1 MKNKHS
7 EIFQQEAL
15 QEALAE
21 LKHTRQ
27 REKQLADENRAI
39 LSAISAMSEA
49 RNRNEIFTG
58 LITILKKYINFDD
71 FVVITREESR
81 QDFVTLISTNSVFED
96 VSWLQGNTFNRV
108 INGDCILVFE
118 PLKLMELSHFNR
130 FIQNHVNS
138 VILAGICS
146 EVTQNIIL
154 LIGGQKGHFSLE
166 HKETLQRFSP
176 LIERAVID
184 IETKEKLQRIVDIRT
199 SELAKAREEA
209 EKANHSKS
217 EFLAMMS
224 HEIRTPLN
232 SVLGM
237 LDVLKQSTL
246 RNDQSKV
253 LDQMECSAELLLAI
267 ISDLLDLSKIETGS
281 FQLSEQWTNL
291 SDTVTSVISQQ
302 EQVAK
307 SKGLNFKISCNLDNN
322 TQYWIDSTR
331 VSQVLFNLIG
341 NAIKF
346 TDRGHVGVSVAQAG
360 GELLISVTDT
370 GIGIS
375 QSKLEHVFFAFHQ
388 ADNSITRRFG
398 GSGLGLAI
406 TKHLVEMMRGTI
418 SVESTENV
426 GSHFKIRIPVLTRN
440 NQKFPVKFETNR
452 PSKTKNILI
461 VEDTESNQLVIKLI
475 LNKLGHHVYIA
486 NHGAKAIELLDENSQ
501 SIDMILMDISMPVM
515 DGITATRLIR
525 NKGIEIPIVALTAH
539 ASESDKN
546 TCLQAGM
553 DGFVS
558 KPVRRQDIY
567 KAIQSLFETA

>member
-1 MKNKHS
+1 MNDKHL
-7 EIFQQEAL
+7 EIYQQEAL
-15 QEALAE
+15 QEVLAE

-58 LITILKKYINFDD
+58 LITVLKKYINFDD

-81 QDFVTLISTNSVFED
+81 QDFTTLISTNSVFEEINW
-96 VSWLQGNTFNRV
+96 SQGNVFDRAL
-108 INGDCILVFE
+108 NGDCILLFE
-118 PLKLMELSHFNR
+118 PLKLRELSHFNS
-130 FIQNHVNS
+130 FIQSHVNS
-138 VILAGICS
+138 VILTGICS

-154 LIGGQKGHFSLE
+154 LIGGRKGHFSLE

-184 IETKEKLQRIVDIRT
+184 IETKEKLQRIVDVRT

-246 RNDQSKV
+246 SNDQSTV

-267 ISDLLDLSKIETGS
+267 ISDLLDLSKIESGS
-281 FQLSEQWTNL
+281 FQLNEQWTNL
-291 SDTVTSVISQQ
+291 SDTVMFVISQQ
-302 EQVAK
+302 QQVAA
-307 SKGLNFKISCNLDNN
+307 SKNLNFKISYNLDNN

-346 TDRGHVGVSVAQAG
+346 TDHGHVCVSVAKAG
-360 GELLISVTDT
+360 GVLSISVTDT

-375 QSKLEHVFFAFHQ
+375 QAKLEHVFTAFHQ

-418 SVESTENV
+418 SVESTESV
-426 GSHFKIRIPVLTRN
+426 GSHFKIQIPVLTRK
-440 NQKFPVKFETNR
+440 NQKFPVKIETNR
-452 PSKTKNILI
+452 PSNAKNILI

-475 LNKLGHHVYIA
+475 LNKLGHNVYIA

-553 DGFVS
+553 DGFIS

-567 KAIQSLFETA
+567 KAIQSLSETA